1 MQQLT
6 VVASLSNYFKYR
18 KMGYKLNWCGNGLL
32 NLTRKPMRHD
42 IEIITDNKWKPL
54 LSRHD
59 VPEKVLHDQFD
70 WLEDDDDYGFFKYR
84 GRWYHQSEFMVND
97 SYFPGRWHG
106 YHSDSAFSGVL
117 LLFSDDYTEY
127 KVGTY
132 FS

>member
-1 MQQLT
+1 M
-6 VVASLSNYFKYR
+6 NK
-18 KMGYKLNWCGNGLL
+18 
-32 NLTRKPMRHD
+32 
-42 IEIITDNKWKPL
+42 IEIITDHKWKPL

-84 GRWYHQSEFMVND
+84 GHWYHQSEFMVND